1 MSKINVLV
9 VASDNVGGVGF
20 YRSSQPHKKLEEL
33 FPEEFHVEY
42 NMKPDWNNLEYFKQ
56 FNIIHVHKGVFDN
69 DESFVRALQSFKG
82 MNITTVMD
90 IDDHWKLDFRHPQN
104 LIQKQL
110 KLDEKVKRNFGLFD
124 YITTT
129 TKIFAN
135 EIKPF
140 NKNVVVFPNAI
151 DPDDERFKVV
161 KNPSKKLRVGLI
173 MGSTH
178 EHDLMIMGGFV
189 NKLPKDVLDKVEFVL
204 CGYDLRG
211 VMRMIDNTTGQIKT
225 RPIEPKESV
234 WYRYEKMITD
244 NYKIVSPQYKAFL
257 ESFIVDADY
266 PNHEEEGYH
275 RCWTKDMDH
284 YYQHYANVDVLLA
297 PLEISEFNKVK
308 SQLKVIEAAF
318 SHTAIIASEFG
329 PYTLDLKNIFVKGGG
344 IDETGN
350 AILIDEKK
358 NHKDWVKAIE
368 KLVKNPELVT
378 LLQNN
383 LYNSI
388 KDEYTLIKVTTDRA
402 NWYKEIN
409 KKKDN

>member
-9 VASDNVGGVGF
+9 VASDNIGGVGF
-20 YRSSQPHKKLEEL
+20 YRSSQPHKKLEQL
-33 FPEEFHVEY
+33 FPDEFNVEY
-42 NMKPDWNNLEYFKQ
+42 NMQPNWNDLDYFNK
-56 FNIIHVHKGVFDN
+56 FNIIHIHKGMFEN
-69 DESFVRALQSFKG
+69 DESFVRALNHFKEA
-82 MNITTVMD
+82 NIVTVMD

-104 LIQKQL
+104 LIQRQM
-110 KLDEKVKRNFGLFD
+110 KLDEKVKRNFRLFD
-124 YITTT
+124 YVTTT
-129 TKIFAN
+129 TNIFAD

-151 DPDDERFKVV
+151 DPDDERFKIV
-161 KNPSKKLRVGLI
+161 KTPAKKLRIGMI

-178 EHDLMIMGGFV
+178 EHDMMIMEGFV
-189 NKLPKDVLDKVEFVL
+189 NKLPKDILDKIEFVL
-204 CGYDLRG
+204 CGFDLRG
-211 VMRMIDNTTGQIKT
+211 VMRMIDNVTGEVKT

-244 NYKIVSPQYKAFL
+244 NYRIVSPQYKEFL
-257 ESFIVDADY
+257 EKFIPDADY

-318 SHTAIIASEFG
+318 SHTAIIASDFG
-329 PYTLDLKNIFVKGGG
+329 PYTLDLKSIFVKGGK
-344 IDETGN
+344 IDRTGN

-378 LLQNN
+378 LLQDN

-388 KDEYTLIKVTTDRA
+388 KDEYNLAKITTDRA
-402 NWYKEIN
+402 NWYKEIV
-409 KKKDN
+409 KKA

>member
-1 MSKINVLV
+1 MSKINILV
-9 VASDNVGGVGF
+9 VASDNIGGVGF
-20 YRSSQPHKKLEEL
+20 FRSSQPHKKLEEL
-33 FPEEFHVEY
+33 FPEEFSVDY
-42 NMKPDWNNLEYFKQ
+42 NLHPNWGDLESFKKY
-56 FNIIHVHKGVFDN
+56 NIINIHKGIFSD
-69 DESFVRALQSFKG
+69 DEQFVRAMKFFKENG
-82 MNITTVMD
+82 IVTVMD
-90 IDDHWKLDFRHPQN
+90 IDDHWKMDFRHPQN
-104 LIQKQL
+104 MIMRQM
-110 KLDEKVKRNFGLFD
+110 KLDEKIKRNFKLFD

-129 TKIFAN
+129 TKFFAN

-140 NKNVVVFPNAI
+140 NKNVVVIPNAI

-161 KNPSKKLRVGLI
+161 KNPSKKLRIGLI

-178 EHDLMIMGGFV
+178 EYDLMIMDGFV
-189 NKLPKDVLDKVEFVL
+189 NKLPKDVLNKIEFVL
-204 CGYDLRG
+204 CGFDLRG
-211 VMRMIDNTTGQIKT
+211 VMRTIDPVTGEVKT
-225 RPIEPKESV
+225 RPLEPKESV

-244 NYKIVSPQYKAFL
+244 NYNIISPEYRNFL
-257 ESFIVDADY
+257 ERFIPDADY

-297 PLEISEFNKVK
+297 PLETAEFNKVK

-318 SHTAIIASEFG
+318 SHTAIIASDYC
-329 PYTLDLKNIFVKGGG
+329 PYTIDLKSIFTKGGG

-350 AILIDEKK
+350 AILIDERK
-358 NHKDWVKAIE
+358 NHKDWSKAIE

-388 KDEYTLIKVTTDRA
+388 KDVYNLSKVTTDRA
-402 NWYKEIN
+402 NWYKEIV
-409 KKKDN
+409 KKA

>member
-1 MSKINVLV
+1 MSKINILV
-9 VASDNVGGVGF
+9 VASDNQGGVGF
-20 YRSSQPHKKLEEL
+20 FRSSQPHEKLEKM

-42 NMKPDWNNLEYFKQ
+42 NMHPDWSNFDYFRN
-56 FNIIHVHKGVFDN
+56 FNIIHIHKGVFDRDEEFLRAMAFFKAN
-69 DESFVRALQSFKG
+69 DIV
-82 MNITTVMD
+82 TVMD

-104 LIQKQL
+104 LIQKRYGISDRVTRNL
-110 KLDEKVKRNFGLFD
+110 KLFD
-124 YITTT
+124 YVTTT

-151 DPDDERFKVV
+151 DPDDDRFKIT
-161 KNPSKKLRVGLI
+161 KTPAEKLRIGLI

-178 EHDLMIMGGFV
+178 EHDLMIMDGFI
-189 NKLPKDVLDKVEFVL
+189 NKLPKEIRDKIEIVL
-204 CGYDLRG
+204 CGFDLRG
-211 VMRMIDNTTGQIKT
+211 TIKIINQETGEVTTRDIQP
-225 RPIEPKESV
+225 RESV
-234 WYRYEKMITD
+234 WYRYEKMVTD
-244 NYKIVSPQYKAFL
+244 NYKIISPFYRQFL
-257 ESFIVDADY
+257 ESFVKDAEY
-266 PNHEEEGYH
+266 PDHEKEGYR
-275 RCWTKDMDH
+275 RCWTKDMNH

-297 PLEISEFNKVK
+297 PLEITEFNKVK

-318 SHTAIIASEFG
+318 SHTAIIASDFG

-368 KLVKNPELVT
+368 KLVKKPELVT
-378 LLQNN
+378 LLQDN

-388 KDEYTLIKVTTDRA
+388 KDEYNLSKVTTDRA

-409 KKKDN
+409 KKK